1 MRSTWCLSAAA
12 LAVMG
17 ISCATSEGDDQ
28 ARPAPGAD
36 TARARRGLD
45 PGWRPGSMPVK
56 VGDDHAGGEEM
67 ALEGG
72 RGQLDQ
78 REVDAVLAT
87 HLRELV
93 ACADQAG
100 PARRYLAGDVAL
112 RFFVTSEGEVSNVL
126 VLSSAVG
133 NFAVERCL
141 VEAGRRIHLP
151 RPRGHKGTDFQYSLQ
166 FRPSGEA
173 AVVDWGKEKVAREV
187 AQLSPRLA
195 PCGELGPAPV
205 QAVLYI
211 EPGGAVGSVGLA
223 SEGPFD
229 VDAATCAVDQIRRW
243 KLRDDR
249 HHVVRTSFP
258 VVTTGKAAAPASAPA
273 PRERLVK
280 RVSRRRSR

>member
-1 MRSTWCLSAAA
+1 MRGTWSLSALAL
-12 LAVMG
+12 LAV
-17 ISCATSEGDDQ
+17 SCATTDGDDQ
-28 ARPAPGAD
+28 GRSVPREAVRG
-36 TARARRGLD
+36 RRGIE

-56 VGDDHAGGEEM
+56 VGDDHPAGDEM

-72 RGQLDQ
+72 HGQLDQ
-78 REVDAVLAT
+78 REVDAVLAR
-87 HLRELV
+87 HLHELV

-112 RFFVTSEGEVSNVL
+112 RFFVTSDGEVSNVL

-141 VEAGRRIHLP
+141 VEAGRHIRLP

-166 FRPSGEA
+166 FRPSGET
-173 AVVDWGKEKVAREV
+173 AVVDWAQQKVAREV

-195 PCGELGPAPV
+195 PCGQLGPAPV

-229 VDAATCAVDQIRRW
+229 VDAASCAVDQIRRW
-243 KLRDDR
+243 RLRDDR
-249 HHVVRTSFP
+249 RHVVRTSFP
-258 VVTTGKAAAPASAPA
+258 VVTNASAPP